1 MSEQILI
8 LVHPGSLCGSADMN
22 LGRFEASAAREEIAF
37 ELDQWK
43 GGLVVLDGMFSDE
56 LPDYPVIND
65 AIEEC
70 LDRCSTSPI
79 TTRLEAD
86 DPDHAQIA
94 LDYLRKHEMPTDTK
108 IVITGAWYEPDWSC
122 GCVNLTFA
130 ALKKAGFENLH
141 ISEYAANCSDQVAE
155 DHDAEEGA
163 SKMMSRFSSPK
174 PR

>member
-1 MSEQILI
+1 MPEQILI
-8 LVHPGSLCGSADMN
+8 LVHPGSLCGSANMN
-22 LGRFEASAAREEIAF
+22 LGKADARAVREEIAS
-37 ELDQWK
+37 ELDQWI
-43 GGLVVLDGMFSDE
+43 GGLVVLDGMLSDE

-70 LDRCSTSPI
+70 LDRCATSSI

-94 LDYLRKHEMPTDTK
+94 LDYLRQHETPTDTK

-130 ALKKAGFENLH
+130 VLRKAGFTNLH
-141 ISEYAANCSDQVAE
+141 ISDCAASCSDELAE
-155 DHDAEEGA
+155 THDVEKGA
-163 SKMMSRFSSPK
+163 SMMTSRSSFLK